1 MEGKTTNR
9 HVFLRM
15 VREVEMS
22 RDWFRS
28 VLRIENIQSIKI
40 LLLLSTPLPTT
51 SVRNLWKHERRICD
65 LILGLLKG

>member
-1 MEGKTTNR
+1 MEGKATNR

-28 VLRIENIQSIKI
+28 VFIVDHNISKVFAEMITQSAARFADVYFLHKVQVIQ
-40 LLLLSTPLPTT
+40 
-51 SVRNLWKHERRICD
+51 
-65 LILGLLKG
+65 

>member
-1 MEGKTTNR
+1 MEGKATNR

-28 VLRIENIQSIKI
+28 VFIVNLNIPKVFAETITQSAAR
-40 LLLLSTPLPTT
+40 LPMYIFLHK
-51 SVRNLWKHERRICD
+51 VQVIQ
-65 LILGLLKG
+65 